1 MAPFLASREFPMTLQ
16 FVHGGVDRD
25 GAPLHFHIRDG
36 RISGLNGETAPD
48 DGAECVDLQG
58 FAVLPG
64 LVDGHIHLDKSFV
77 GDRWHPHQPVNSL
90 RERLAATVPASA
102 MALTTPASS
111 ASADERA
118 TVA

>member
-58 FAVLPG
+58 FAVRPG
-64 LVDGHIHLDKSFV
+64 WSTATFTSTRALS
-77 GDRWHPHQPVNSL
+77 
-90 RERLAATVPASA
+90 ATVGTRTS
-102 MALTTPASS
+102 
-111 ASADERA
+111 R
-118 TVA
+118 